1 MRTKNKIG
9 VLVVLGGIALLGAYW
24 FKKNK
29 PTIATSQA
37 KALQKASDFYKTG
50 GGKEETFLKGQT
62 AYEPLRTDEISIG
75 GVRSPY
81 YVGLNFQ
88 NLTPKQIEDIK
99 KTTAGINIPNFSI
112 IQ

>member
-1 MRTKNKIG
+1 MKTKNKIG
-9 VLVVLGGIALLGAYW
+9 ALVVLGGIALLGAYW

-29 PTIATSQA
+29 PTVAISQA
-37 KALQKASDFYKTG
+37 KALQKASDFYKND

-62 AYEPLRTDEISIG
+62 AYVPLKTDELSLG
-75 GVRSPY
+75 GVISPY
-81 YVGLNFQ
+81 YVGLDYR

-99 KTTAGINIPNFSI
+99 KATAGINIPNFSI

>member
-1 MRTKNKIG
+1 MKTKNKIG
-9 VLVVLGGIALLGAYW
+9 ALVVLGGIALLGAYW

-29 PTIATSQA
+29 PTVATSQQ
-37 KALQKASDFYKTG
+37 KALQKLSDFYKTG

-81 YVGLNFQ
+81 YVGLDLR
-88 NLTPKQIEDIK
+88 NLSPKEIEDIK
-99 KTTAGINIPNFSI
+99 KVTAGINIPNFSI
-112 IQ
+112 I